1 MQTAEGAHDAVDA
14 ITREGRGTVRA
25 CGNGVP
31 AAPSVPTTAPTP
43 PIPPTVGPPLR
54 PERVALPGRPSR
66 LRALRSRN
74 YRLFFAG
81 QSVSLV
87 GTWVTRIATSW
98 LVYQLTGSAWWLGV
112 VGFVGLLPTLI
123 VAPVAGVLVDR
134 WDRHRVLVVTQ
145 VLSLLQSAALAALV
159 FTHTMTVAH
168 ILWLQLAQGL
178 VNALDTPA
186 RQAFVVQ
193 MVDDRADLPNAIAL
207 NSSMFNGTR
216 VIGPAIG
223 GALLAGAGAG
233 WCFTL
238 DAVSYVAVIV
248 SLLLM
253 RLPAHPVSTAAR
265 GLGAVLAELREGT
278 RYAAGFPPVRSLL
291 VLIALLGVFGMPYTT
306 LMPAVAS
313 KVLHGDAHLLGWL
326 MTAGGV
332 GALGG
337 AVYLAGRTSVVGLGR
352 VISAGAVATGAALI
366 AFSFART
373 TWLALALLVVVG
385 AAFMVTAASCN
396 TILQTIIP
404 EALRGRVMA
413 LYTVAFLG
421 TAPIGSLLAGGLAAR
436 VGTPGTI
443 LAGAIGCLLAGLWFA
458 QQRKGLGEYVRPI
471 YVEQGILGRQ
481 EKVGRSGS
489 V

>member
-1 MQTAEGAHDAVDA
+1 M
-14 ITREGRGTVRA
+14 
-25 CGNGVP
+25 P
-31 AAPSVPTTAPTP
+31 AAPSVPSTAPIP
-43 PIPPTVGPPLR
+43 PIPPTAGPPLR
-54 PERVALPGRPSR
+54 PERVALPGRASR
-66 LRALRSRN
+66 LRALHSHN

-112 VGFVGLLPTLI
+112 VGFVGLLPTLV

-134 WDRHRVLVVTQ
+134 WDRHRVLIVTQ
-145 VLSLLQSAALAALV
+145 ALSLLQSAALAALV
-159 FTHTMTVAH
+159 FTHMMTVAH
-168 ILWLQLAQGL
+168 IIWLQLVQGL

-223 GALLAGAGAG
+223 GALLASAGAG
-233 WCFTL
+233 WCFAL
-238 DAVSYVAVIV
+238 DAASYVAVIV

-253 RLPAHPVSTAAR
+253 RLPARSVSPAAR

-352 VISAGAVATGAALI
+352 VIAVGAIATGAALI

-373 TWLALALLVVVG
+373 AWLALALLVVVG
-385 AAFMVTAASCN
+385 GAFMVTTASCN
-396 TILQTIIP
+396 TILQTILP

-436 VGTPGTI
+436 LGTPGTI
-443 LAGAIGCLLAGLWFA
+443 LAGAVGCLLAGVWFA
-458 QQRKGLGEYVRPI
+458 RERKGLGEYVRPI
-471 YVEQGILGRQ
+471 YVEQGILAEDGASVV
-481 EKVGRSGS
+481 VGS
-489 V
+489 

>member
-1 MQTAEGAHDAVDA
+1 MST
-14 ITREGRGTVRA
+14 TVPR
-25 CGNGVP
+25 VTTP
-31 AAPSVPTTAPTP
+31 APAS
-43 PIPPTVGPPLR
+43 
-54 PERVALPGRPSR
+54 ERPSR

-74 YRLFFAG
+74 YRLFFTG

-98 LVYQLTGSAWWLGV
+98 LVYQLTDSAWWLGV
-112 VGFVGLLPTLI
+112 VGFVGLLPTLF

-145 VLSLLQSAALAALV
+145 ALSLLQSAALAALA
-159 FTHTMTVAH
+159 FTHTVTVGH
-168 ILWLQLAQGL
+168 LLWLQLVQGL

-223 GALLAGAGAG
+223 GALLASAGAG
-233 WCFTL
+233 WCFAL
-238 DAVSYVAVIV
+238 DAVSYVAVLA

-253 RLPAHPVSTAAR
+253 HPPARAGAPAAR
-265 GLGAVLAELREGT
+265 GLGTVLAELGEGM
-278 RYAAGFPPVRSLL
+278 RYAAGFPPVRGLL
-291 VLIALLGVFGMPYTT
+291 VLVALLGVFGMPYST
-306 LMPAVAS
+306 LMPEVAS
-313 KVLHGDAHLLGWL
+313 KVLYGGPHLLGWL

-352 VISAGAVATGAALI
+352 VIAAGGVAVGLALV
-366 AFSFART
+366 AFSFARA
-373 TWLALALLVVVG
+373 TWLAFALLLLVG
-385 AAFMVTAASCN
+385 GSFMVTTASCN
-396 TILQTIIP
+396 TILQTILP

-421 TAPIGSLLAGGLAAR
+421 TAPIGSLLAGALAAR
-436 VGTPGTI
+436 AGTPVTI
-443 LAGAIGCLLAGLWFA
+443 LAGAVGCLLAGLWFA
-458 QQRKGLGEYVRPI
+458 SQRKGLSAYVRPI
-471 YVEQGILGRQ
+471 YVEQGILEVQAG
-481 EKVGRSGS
+481 EVRSGRA
-489 V
+489 

>member
-1 MQTAEGAHDAVDA
+1 M
-14 ITREGRGTVRA
+14 
-25 CGNGVP
+25 
-31 AAPSVPTTAPTP
+31 
-43 PIPPTVGPPLR
+43 
-54 PERVALPGRPSR
+54 
-66 LRALRSRN
+66 RALRSRN
-74 YRLFFAG
+74 YRLFFIG

-112 VGFVGLLPTLI
+112 VGFVGLLPTLV

-145 VLSLLQSAALAALV
+145 ALSLLQSAALAALV
-159 FTHTMTVAH
+159 FTHTVTVAH
-168 ILWLQLAQGL
+168 ILWLQLVQGL

-216 VIGPAIG
+216 VVGPAIG

-233 WCFTL
+233 WCFAL
-238 DAVSYVAVIV
+238 DAASYVAVLA

-253 RLPAHPVSTAAR
+253 RLPSRAVSSHAR
-265 GLGAVLAELREGT
+265 GLATVVAELGEGV
-278 RYAAGFPPVRSLL
+278 RYASGFPPVRSLL
-291 VLIALLGVFGMPYTT
+291 VLVALLGVFGMPYTT
-306 LMPAVAS
+306 LMPEVAS
-313 KVLHGDAHLLGWL
+313 KTLHGGAHLLGWL

-337 AVYLAGRTSVVGLGR
+337 ALYLAGRTSVVGLGR
-352 VISAGAVATGAALI
+352 VISAGGVGVGLALV

-373 TWLALALLVVVG
+373 PAAALLLLTVVG
-385 AAFMVTAASCN
+385 GTFMVTTASCN
-396 TILQTIIP
+396 TILQTVLP

-421 TAPIGSLLAGGLAAR
+421 TAPIGSLLAGALAAR
-436 VGTPGTI
+436 IGTPHTI
-443 LAGAIGCLLAGLWFA
+443 LAGAVGCLAAGAWFA
-458 QQRKGLGEYVRPI
+458 MQRKGLSAYVRPI
-471 YVEQGILGRQ
+471 YIEQGILEVQQGEARAGRA
-481 EKVGRSGS
+481 
-489 V
+489 